1 MSVFDA
7 LIGQDH
13 AVAEMNRAA
22 QDAQKMV
29 MGATDADSRKVTS
42 TNAMTHAW
50 LITGPPG
57 SGRSTISLA
66 FAAALV
72 CPNGGCGTCVDCRN
86 AIAGTHT
93 DIEHIIPEGVIYTID
108 DTKALIERAALAPS
122 RSHWHV
128 IVIEDVDRF
137 KNDAASVLLKSLEEP
152 PARTVWLLC
161 APTSDDVFETI
172 RSRCRQVTLVSPSVD
187 SIADQ
192 LSSRYG
198 ISNDMAQFAA
208 RAAQGHIG
216 RARALATDD
225 LVRNRRNEILE
236 MPSRVHSVV
245 SCFEMAATIVANAN
259 ADTDSIVG
267 PLDQQDEENI
277 RTAFGDGVEGFK
289 GVERQ
294 IKSAVK
300 ALEKRAKDRR
310 RRVLSDQYDRVLL
323 DLTGFYRDVLLIQSG
338 SDLPLINE
346 ELRIKIEKLASSSS
360 SADTLKRIDAIRE
373 TRDHLLANVNPLAAF
388 ESMLVTMRN
397 PQLLTST
404 S

>member
-13 AVAEMNRAA
+13 AVAELKRAA
-22 QDAQKMV
+22 SGK
-29 MGATDADSRKVTS
+29 S
-42 TNAMTHAW
+42 MTHAW

-57 SGRSTISLA
+57 SGRSTSALA

-72 CPNGGCGTCVDCRN
+72 CPNGGCGTCVDCLN
-86 AIAGTHT
+86 AIAGVHV
-93 DIEHIIPEGVIYTID
+93 DIEHIVPEGIIYSID

-137 KNDAASVLLKSLEEP
+137 RNDAASVLLKSLEEP
-152 PARTVWLLC
+152 PPGTVWLLC

-172 RSRCRQVTLVSPSVD
+172 RSRCRQLVLTSPTLE
-187 SIADQ
+187 SIAQQ
-192 LSSRYG
+192 LTNRYG
-198 ISNDMAQFAA
+198 IEKDLALFSA

-216 RARALATDD
+216 RAKAIATDE
-225 LVRNRRNEILE
+225 LVRQRRNEILD
-236 MPSRVHSVV
+236 MPNRVHSVV

-259 ADTDSIVG
+259 ADTDSIVE
-267 PLDQQDEENI
+267 PLDIQDEKNI
-277 RTAFGDGVEGFK
+277 RTAYGDGVEGFK

-323 DLTGFYRDVLLIQSG
+323 DLTGFYRDVLIIQSG
-338 SDLPLINE
+338 SDLLLINE
-346 ELRIKIEKLASSSS
+346 ELRPKIEKLAQTSS
-360 SADTLKRIDAIRE
+360 SAETLKRIDVIRE
-373 TRDHLLANVNPLAAF
+373 TRDNLLANVNPVSAF
-388 ESMLVTMRN
+388 ESMLVTFRN
-397 PQLLTST
+397 PQLLSSGT
-404 S
+404 

>member
-13 AVAEMNRAA
+13 AVAELKRAA
-22 QDAQKMV
+22 S
-29 MGATDADSRKVTS
+29 GNS
-42 TNAMTHAW
+42 MTHAW

-57 SGRSTISLA
+57 SGRSTSALA

-72 CPNGGCGTCVDCRN
+72 CPNGGCGTCVDCLN
-86 AIAGTHT
+86 AIAGVHV
-93 DIEHIIPEGVIYTID
+93 DIEHIVPEGIIYSID

-137 KNDAASVLLKSLEEP
+137 RNDAASVLLKSLEEP
-152 PARTVWLLC
+152 PPRTVWLLC

-172 RSRCRQVTLVSPSVD
+172 RSRCRQVVLTSPTLE
-187 SIADQ
+187 SIAQQ
-192 LSSRYG
+192 LTNRYG
-198 ISNDMAQFAA
+198 IEKDLALFSA

-216 RARALATDD
+216 RAKAIATDE
-225 LVRNRRNEILE
+225 LVRQRRNEILD
-236 MPSRVHSVV
+236 MPNRVHSVV

-259 ADTDSIVG
+259 ADTDSIVE
-267 PLDQQDEENI
+267 PLDIQDEKNI
-277 RTAFGDGVEGFK
+277 RTAYGDGVEGFK

-323 DLTGFYRDVLLIQSG
+323 DLTGFYRDVLIIQSG
-338 SDLPLINE
+338 SDLVLINE
-346 ELRIKIEKLASSSS
+346 ELRPKIEKLAQTSS
-360 SADTLKRIDAIRE
+360 SAETLKRIDVIRE
-373 TRDHLLANVNPLAAF
+373 TRDNLLANVNPVSAF
-388 ESMLVTMRN
+388 ESMLVTFRN
-397 PQLLTST
+397 PQLLS
-404 S
+404 SGS

>member
-7 LIGQDH
+7 LIGQEH
-13 AVAEMNRAA
+13 AVAEMKRA
-22 QDAQKMV
+22 
-29 MGATDADSRKVTS
+29 ATDARNITLGISDSNS
-42 TNAMTHAW
+42 ANSMTHAW

-72 CPNGGCGTCVDCRN
+72 CPAGGCGECADCRN
-86 AIAGTHT
+86 AMAGTHV
-93 DIEHIIPEGVIYTID
+93 DIEHIVPEGVIYTID
-108 DTKALIERAALAPS
+108 DTKSLIERASLAPS

-137 KNDAASVLLKSLEEP
+137 RNDAASVLLKSLEEP
-152 PARTVWLLC
+152 PPGTVWLLC

-172 RSRCRQVTLVSPSVD
+172 RSRCRQVVLVSPTLD
-187 SIADQ
+187 AIAKQ
-192 LSSRYG
+192 LNQRYG
-198 ISNDMAQFAA
+198 IDPNMATFAA

-216 RARALATDD
+216 RARALASDE
-225 LVRNRRNEILE
+225 LVRERRNEILD
-236 MPSRVHSVV
+236 MPSRVNSVV
-245 SCFEMAATIVANAN
+245 ACFEMANKIVANAN
-259 ADTDSIVG
+259 ADTDSIVN
-267 PLDQQDEENI
+267 PLDEEDEENI

-323 DLTGFYRDVLLIQSG
+323 DLTGFYRDVLLVQSG

-346 ELRIKIEKLASSSS
+346 ELRAKIEKLAASST
-360 SADTLKRIDAIRE
+360 SAETLKRIDVIRE
-373 TRDHLLANVNPLAAF
+373 TRDNLLANVNPVSAF
-388 ESMLVTMRN
+388 EAMLVTLRN
-397 PQLLTST
+397 PQLLASG

>member
-1 MSVFDA
+1 MSVFDS
-7 LIGQDH
+7 LIGQEH
-13 AVAEMNRAA
+13 AVAEMQRAA
-22 QDAQKMV
+22 ADARNITL
-29 MGATDADSRKVTS
+29 GISEPS
-42 TNAMTHAW
+42 TANSMTHAW

-57 SGRSTISLA
+57 SGRSTIALA

-72 CPNGGCGTCVDCRN
+72 CPEGGCGTCADCRN
-86 AIAGTHT
+86 AIAGTHV
-93 DIEHIIPEGVIYTID
+93 DIEHIVPEGIIYTVE
-108 DTKALIERAALAPS
+108 DTRALIERAALAPS

-137 KNDAASVLLKSLEEP
+137 RAESASTLLKSLEEP
-152 PARTVWLLC
+152 PPGTVWLLC

-172 RSRCRQVTLVSPSVD
+172 RSRCRQVVLTSPTLG

-192 LSSRYG
+192 LTKRYG
-198 ISNDMAQFAA
+198 IDQQMAIFAA

-216 RARALATDD
+216 RARALATDE
-225 LVRNRRNEILE
+225 LVRERRNEILD
-236 MPSRVHSVV
+236 MPIRVHSVV
-245 SCFEMAATIVANAN
+245 ACFEMANKIVANAN
-259 ADTDSIVG
+259 ADTDSIVN

-323 DLTGFYRDVLLIQSG
+323 DLTGFYRDVLVVQSG
-338 SDLPLINE
+338 SDQPLINE
-346 ELRIKIEKLASSSS
+346 EIRPKIEKIATSSTSTE
-360 SADTLKRIDAIRE
+360 TLKRIDVIRE
-373 TRDHLLANVNPLAAF
+373 TRDNLLANVNPVSAF
-388 ESMLVTMRN
+388 EAMLVTLRN
-397 PQLLTST
+397 PQLLASGN
-404 S
+404 

>member
-13 AVAEMNRAA
+13 AVAELKRAA
-22 QDAQKMV
+22 SGK
-29 MGATDADSRKVTS
+29 S
-42 TNAMTHAW
+42 MTHAW

-57 SGRSTISLA
+57 SGRSTSALA

-72 CPNGGCGTCVDCRN
+72 CPNGGCGTCVDCLN
-86 AIAGTHT
+86 AIAGVHV
-93 DIEHIIPEGVIYTID
+93 DIEHIVPEGIIYSID

-137 KNDAASVLLKSLEEP
+137 RNDAASVLLKSLEEP
-152 PARTVWLLC
+152 PPGTVWLLC

-172 RSRCRQVTLVSPSVD
+172 RSRCRQVVLTSPTLE
-187 SIADQ
+187 SIAQQ
-192 LSSRYG
+192 LTNRYG
-198 ISNDMAQFAA
+198 IEKDLALFSA

-216 RARALATDD
+216 RAKAIATDE
-225 LVRNRRNEILE
+225 LVRQRRNEILD
-236 MPSRVHSVV
+236 MPNRVHSVV

-259 ADTDSIVG
+259 ADTDSIVE
-267 PLDQQDEENI
+267 PLDIQDEKNI
-277 RTAFGDGVEGFK
+277 RTAYGDGVEGFK

-323 DLTGFYRDVLLIQSG
+323 DLTGFYRDVLIIQSG
-338 SDLPLINE
+338 SDLVLINE
-346 ELRIKIEKLASSSS
+346 ELRPKIEKLAQTSS
-360 SADTLKRIDAIRE
+360 SAETLKRIDVIRE
-373 TRDHLLANVNPLAAF
+373 TRDNLLANVNPVSAF
-388 ESMLVTMRN
+388 ESMLVTFRN
-397 PQLLTST
+397 PQLLSSGT
-404 S
+404 

>member
-13 AVAEMNRAA
+13 AVAELKRAA
-22 QDAQKMV
+22 S
-29 MGATDADSRKVTS
+29 GNS
-42 TNAMTHAW
+42 MTHAW

-57 SGRSTISLA
+57 SGRSTSALA

-72 CPNGGCGTCVDCRN
+72 CPNGGCGTCVDCLN
-86 AIAGTHT
+86 AIAGVHV
-93 DIEHIIPEGVIYTID
+93 DIEHIVPEGIIYSID

-137 KNDAASVLLKSLEEP
+137 RNDAASVLLKSLEEP
-152 PARTVWLLC
+152 PPGTVWLLC

-172 RSRCRQVTLVSPSVD
+172 RSRCRQVVLISPTLE
-187 SIADQ
+187 SIAQQ
-192 LSSRYG
+192 LTNRYG
-198 ISNDMAQFAA
+198 IEKDLALFSA

-216 RARALATDD
+216 RAKAIATDE
-225 LVRNRRNEILE
+225 LVRQRRNEILD
-236 MPSRVHSVV
+236 MPNRVHSVV

-259 ADTDSIVG
+259 ADTDSIVE
-267 PLDQQDEENI
+267 PLDIQDEKNI
-277 RTAFGDGVEGFK
+277 RTAYGDGVEGFK

-323 DLTGFYRDVLLIQSG
+323 DLTGFYRDVLIIQSG
-338 SDLPLINE
+338 SDLVLINE
-346 ELRIKIEKLASSSS
+346 ELRPKIEKLAQTSS
-360 SADTLKRIDAIRE
+360 SAETLKRIDVIRE
-373 TRDHLLANVNPLAAF
+373 TRDNLLANVNPVSAF
-388 ESMLVTMRN
+388 ESMLVTFRN
-397 PQLLTST
+397 PQLLS
-404 S
+404 SGS

>member
-13 AVAEMNRAA
+13 AVAELKRAA
-22 QDAQKMV
+22 S
-29 MGATDADSRKVTS
+29 GNS
-42 TNAMTHAW
+42 MTHAW

-57 SGRSTISLA
+57 SGRSTSALA

-72 CPNGGCGTCVDCRN
+72 CPNGGCGTCVDCLN
-86 AIAGTHT
+86 AIAGVHV
-93 DIEHIIPEGVIYTID
+93 DIEHIVPEGIIYSID

-137 KNDAASVLLKSLEEP
+137 RNDAASVLLKSLEEP
-152 PARTVWLLC
+152 PPRTVWLLC

-172 RSRCRQVTLVSPSVD
+172 RSRCRQVVLTSPTLE
-187 SIADQ
+187 SIAQQ
-192 LSSRYG
+192 LTNRYG
-198 ISNDMAQFAA
+198 IEKDLALFSA

-216 RARALATDD
+216 RAKAIATDE
-225 LVRNRRNEILE
+225 LVRQRRNEILD
-236 MPSRVHSVV
+236 MPNRVHSVV

-259 ADTDSIVG
+259 ADTDSIVE
-267 PLDQQDEENI
+267 PLDIQDEKNI
-277 RTAFGDGVEGFK
+277 RTAYGDGVEGFK

-323 DLTGFYRDVLLIQSG
+323 DLTGFYRDVLIIQSG
-338 SDLPLINE
+338 SDLVLINE
-346 ELRIKIEKLASSSS
+346 ELRPKIEKLAQTSS
-360 SADTLKRIDAIRE
+360 SAETLKRIDVIRE
-373 TRDHLLANVNPLAAF
+373 TRDNLLANVNPVSAF
-388 ESMLVTMRN
+388 ESMLVTFRN
-397 PQLLTST
+397 PQILS
-404 S
+404 SGS

>member
-13 AVAEMNRAA
+13 AVAELKRAA
-22 QDAQKMV
+22 SGK
-29 MGATDADSRKVTS
+29 S
-42 TNAMTHAW
+42 MTHAW

-57 SGRSTISLA
+57 SGRSTSALA

-72 CPNGGCGTCVDCRN
+72 CPNGGCGTCVDCLN
-86 AIAGTHT
+86 AIAGVHV
-93 DIEHIIPEGVIYTID
+93 DIEHIVPEGIIYSID

-137 KNDAASVLLKSLEEP
+137 RNDAASVLLKSLEEP
-152 PARTVWLLC
+152 PPGTVWLLC

-172 RSRCRQVTLVSPSVD
+172 RSRCRQVVLTSPTLE
-187 SIADQ
+187 SIAQQ
-192 LSSRYG
+192 LTNRYG
-198 ISNDMAQFAA
+198 IEKDLALLSA

-216 RARALATDD
+216 RAKAIATDE
-225 LVRNRRNEILE
+225 LVRQRRNEILD
-236 MPSRVHSVV
+236 MPNRVHSVV

-259 ADTDSIVG
+259 ADTDSIVE
-267 PLDQQDEENI
+267 PLDIQDEKNI
-277 RTAFGDGVEGFK
+277 RTAYGDGVEGFK

-323 DLTGFYRDVLLIQSG
+323 DLTGFYRDVLIIQSG
-338 SDLPLINE
+338 SDLLLINE
-346 ELRIKIEKLASSSS
+346 ELRPKIEKLAQTSS
-360 SADTLKRIDAIRE
+360 SAETLKRIDVIRE
-373 TRDHLLANVNPLAAF
+373 TRDNLLANVNPVSAF
-388 ESMLVTMRN
+388 ESMLVTFRN
-397 PQLLTST
+397 PQLLS
-404 S
+404 SGS

>member
-13 AVAEMNRAA
+13 AVAELKRAA
-22 QDAQKMV
+22 S
-29 MGATDADSRKVTS
+29 GNS
-42 TNAMTHAW
+42 MTHAW

-57 SGRSTISLA
+57 SGRSTSALA

-72 CPNGGCGTCVDCRN
+72 CPNGGCGTCVDCLN
-86 AIAGTHT
+86 AIAGVHV
-93 DIEHIIPEGVIYTID
+93 DIEHIVPEGIIYSID

-128 IVIEDVDRF
+128 IVIEDVVRF
-137 KNDAASVLLKSLEEP
+137 RNDAASVLLKSLEEP
-152 PARTVWLLC
+152 PPGTVWLLC

-172 RSRCRQVTLVSPSVD
+172 RSRCRQVVLTSPTLE
-187 SIADQ
+187 SIAQQ
-192 LSSRYG
+192 LTNRYG
-198 ISNDMAQFAA
+198 IEKDLALFSA

-216 RARALATDD
+216 RAKAIATDE
-225 LVRNRRNEILE
+225 LVRQRRNEILD
-236 MPSRVHSVV
+236 MPNRVHSVV

-259 ADTDSIVG
+259 ADTDSIVE
-267 PLDQQDEENI
+267 PLDIQDEKNI
-277 RTAFGDGVEGFK
+277 RTAYGDGVEGFK

-323 DLTGFYRDVLLIQSG
+323 DLTGFYRDVLIIQSG
-338 SDLPLINE
+338 SDLLLINE
-346 ELRIKIEKLASSSS
+346 ELRPKIEKLAQTSS
-360 SADTLKRIDAIRE
+360 SAETLKRIDVIRE
-373 TRDHLLANVNPLAAF
+373 TRDNLLANVNPVSAF
-388 ESMLVTMRN
+388 ESMLVTFRN
-397 PQLLTST
+397 PQLLS
-404 S
+404 SGS

>member
-13 AVAEMNRAA
+13 AVAELKRAA
-22 QDAQKMV
+22 SDAQKIV
-29 MGATDADSRKVTS
+29 NGQRGD
-42 TNAMTHAW
+42 AMTHAW

-57 SGRSTISLA
+57 SGRSTSALA

-72 CPNGGCGTCVDCRN
+72 CPNGGCGTCTDCLN
-86 AIAGTHT
+86 ALAGVHV
-93 DIEHIIPEGVIYTID
+93 DIEHIVPEGIIYSVE
-108 DTKALIERAALAPS
+108 DTRALIERAALAPS

-137 KNDAASVLLKSLEEP
+137 RAEAASTLLKSLEEP
-152 PARTVWLLC
+152 PPGTVWLLC

-172 RSRCRQVTLVSPSVD
+172 RSRCRQLVLASPTLE
-187 SIADQ
+187 SIAAQ
-192 LSSRYG
+192 LTSRYG
-198 ISNDMAQFAA
+198 IDQKQAQFAA

-216 RARALATDD
+216 RARALATDEA
-225 LVRNRRNEILE
+225 VRTRRNQILD

-267 PLDQQDEENI
+267 PLDLQDEKNI
-277 RTAFGDGVEGFK
+277 RTAYGDGVEGFK

-323 DLTGFYRDVLLIQSG
+323 DLTGFYRDVLVTQSG

-346 ELRIKIEKLASSSS
+346 EFREKIEKLAAASSTQ
-360 SADTLKRIDAIRE
+360 DTLKRIDVIRE
-373 TRDHLLANVNPLAAF
+373 TRDNLLANVNPVSAF
-388 ESMLVTMRN
+388 ESMLVTFRN
-397 PQLLTST
+397 PQLLTS
-404 S
+404 SN